1 MSDFAIIGMGRFG
14 RAVARALV
22 EDGQAVLCID
32 RDAERLS
39 QVADEVDAT
48 ARADTTEESAVRA
61 LKLERMTGV
70 VVAIGSRA
78 TEASILTVA
87 ILREVGVPR
96 IVARAFDERHAR
108 LLLAIGASEVLNP
121 EDEIGAR
128 LALRLAR
135 PSILDQFQLGD
146 GTLAEVEV
154 PEAWVGTPLAELDP
168 RGRWGVVILAVR
180 RGDDISINPGPESLL
195 ESGDVLVVLGEDEAV
210 DKVAA
215 LR

>member
-1 MSDFAIIGMGRFG
+1 MADFAVIGMGRFG
-14 RAVARALV
+14 RAVARSLV
-22 EDGQAVLCID
+22 SDGQAVLCVD
-32 RDAERLS
+32 RDPGRLAR
-39 QVADEVDAT
+39 VADEVDAT
-48 ARADTTEESAVRA
+48 ARADTTDEQAVGA
-61 LKLERMTGV
+61 LKLDRMSVV

-87 ILREVGVPR
+87 ILRELGVPR
-96 IVARAFDERHAR
+96 IVARAFDERHGR

-135 PSILDQFQLGD
+135 PSILDQFRLGD

-154 PEAWVGTPLAELDP
+154 PEAWVGTPLGELDP
-168 RGRWGVVILAVR
+168 RGGWGITILAVR
-180 RGDDISINPGPESLL
+180 RREEVSINPGPESLL
-195 ESGDVLVVLGEDEAV
+195 ESGDILVVLGEDEAV
-210 DKVAA
+210 EAVAA

>member
-1 MSDFAIIGMGRFG
+1 MADFAIIGMGRFG

-39 QVADEVDAT
+39 QVAEEVDAT

>member
-1 MSDFAIIGMGRFG
+1 MADFAIIGMGRFG
-14 RAVARALV
+14 RAVARSLV
-22 EDGQAVLCID
+22 GDGQAVLCID
-32 RDAERLS
+32 RDARRLA

-48 ARADTTEESAVRA
+48 VRADTTDESAVRA
-61 LKLERMTGV
+61 LKLDRMTGV

-87 ILREVGVPR
+87 ILRELGVPR

-128 LALRLAR
+128 LALRLAH
-135 PSILDQFQLGD
+135 PSIIDQFRLGD

-154 PEAWVGTPLAELDP
+154 PEAWVGTPLGELDP
-168 RGRWGVVILAVR
+168 RSRWGVTIVAVR
-180 RGDDISINPGPESLL
+180 RGDEVSINPSAESLL
-195 ESGDVLVVLGEDEAV
+195 ESGDVLVVLGEDGAI
-210 DKVAA
+210 DGVAA

>member
-1 MSDFAIIGMGRFG
+1 MADFAVIGMGRFG

-22 EDGQAVLCID
+22 EDDQAVLCID
-32 RDAERLS
+32 RDARRLA

-48 ARADTTEESAVRA
+48 ARADTTDEPAVRA
-61 LKLERMTGV
+61 LKLDRMAGV

-87 ILREVGVPR
+87 ILREVGVAR
-96 IVARAFDERHAR
+96 IVARAFDERHGR
-108 LLLAIGASEVLNP
+108 LLLAIGAHEVLDP
-121 EDEIGAR
+121 ENEMGAR

-135 PSILDQFQLGD
+135 PSIVDQFQLGD
-146 GTLAEVEV
+146 GIVAEVEV
-154 PEAWVGTPLAELDP
+154 PEAWVGSPLAELDP

-180 RGDDISINPGPESLL
+180 RGDDVSINPGPDSLL

-210 DKVAA
+210 DGVAA